1 MASRIAFTDVVSK
14 DEHLRRVRVAD
25 LVLDTVECNAHTIS
39 ADVLWA
45 GTPII
50 TWPKGNTKMCS
61 RVATS
66 IANATG
72 HGEHMVVNSLDEYEA
87 RAINYAKSVSYD
99 VKLIGSH
106 IIERRGNGALIELR
120 RKLFLDREKMPL
132 FDTRRWT
139 RNFEKGLTEA
149 WRRWVAGTCIEGSD
163 EWEDCDGPEK
173 QSGSILVQD
182 EDP

>member
-1 MASRIAFTDVVSK
+1 
-14 DEHLRRVRVAD
+14 
-25 LVLDTVECNAHTIS
+25 
-39 ADVLWA
+39 
-45 GTPII
+45 
-50 TWPKGNTKMCS
+50 MCS

-72 HGEHMVVNSLDEYEA
+72 YGEHMVVNSLGEYEA

-99 VKLIGSH
+99 VKLDGSH

-139 RNFEKGLTEA
+139 RNFEKGLAEA
-149 WRRWVAGTCIEGSD
+149 WRRWVAGTCIGTISQFDVIYINISPEGSD

-182 EDP
+182 EDLV